1 MVLARQVPMN
11 LGGGDMFKILKSKMV
26 YKGGFHGTMNRRE
39 AGLVLGVKQNATKEE
54 IRSRHR
60 KLMVFNHPDNGT
72 INSEILGRLI
82 KLFFGWDLKV
92 DHSILQRRSTKLK
105 NSCSKEKFEEE
116 RKERSARDK

>member
-1 MVLARQVPMN
+1 MGFLCSFPILVGMVLARQVPMN

-60 KLMVFNHPDNGT
+60 KLMVFNHPDNGGSQYIAAK
-72 INSEILGRLI
+72 INEAKELM
-82 KLFFGWDLKV
+82 LKGEV
-92 DHSILQRRSTKLK
+92 
-105 NSCSKEKFEEE
+105 
-116 RKERSARDK
+116 